1 MGHVEVA
8 LGKTRSVFLSPWI
21 HNMRGLM
28 ENVNRVMAHVEAT
41 MIKPASERPY
51 EGVLNVHAE
60 LGPMAGI
67 EYEPGRCVHILI
79 SDLSRSRGQNSPS
92 DDEVALSRMLDKVLR
107 RSDALDRES
116 LCILAGQRVWSVRLT
131 LHILSSS
138 GNVLDVA
145 VLAGVAALRHFRRPE
160 VEVVGDEV
168 IVHPAESRAPVPL
181 AFHHSPYS
189 LTFAL
194 YTVPTGETK
203 GEGRVVALLDPAGLE
218 ATLAQGTLSVALNAQ
233 KELCVVHKG
242 VLSTRSPPVCVLELM
257 TSTAGGVALSP
268 QEVMQLVQVAVVEV
282 QALDKT
288 ISKALDEDWKER
300 KARVEVR

>member
-1 MGHVEVA
+1 
-8 LGKTRSVFLSPWI
+8 
-21 HNMRGLM
+21 
-28 ENVNRVMAHVEAT
+28 
-41 MIKPASERPY
+41 
-51 EGVLNVHAE
+51 
-60 LGPMAGI
+60 
-67 EYEPGRCVHILI
+67 
-79 SDLSRSRGQNSPS
+79 
-92 DDEVALSRMLDKVLR
+92 MLDKVLR

-131 LHILSSS
+131 LHVLSSS

-168 IVHPAESRAPVPL
+168 IVHPPESRAPVPL

-203 GEGRVVALLDPAGLE
+203 GEGRIVALLDPAGLE

-242 VLSTRSPPVCVLELM
+242 LIYSSFTSVYVPVLTT

>member
-1 MGHVEVA
+1 
-8 LGKTRSVFLSPWI
+8 
-21 HNMRGLM
+21 
-28 ENVNRVMAHVEAT
+28 
-41 MIKPASERPY
+41 
-51 EGVLNVHAE
+51 
-60 LGPMAGI
+60 
-67 EYEPGRCVHILI
+67 
-79 SDLSRSRGQNSPS
+79 
-92 DDEVALSRMLDKVLR
+92 MLDKVLR

-131 LHILSSS
+131 LHVLSSS

-168 IVHPAESRAPVPL
+168 IVHPPESRAPVPL

-203 GEGRVVALLDPAGLE
+203 GEGRIVALLDPAGLE

-242 VLSTRSPPVCVLELM
+242 LPSSRFPPVRVPELTTMDSRRCGSLTSGGHATRTSGRRRGSGTRQDALE
-257 TSTAGGVALSP
+257 SP
-268 QEVMQLVQVAVVEV
+268 GRRLEGEKSKGRGTLRHGHNCPMFLVSKREHEV
-282 QALDKT
+282 
-288 ISKALDEDWKER
+288 S
-300 KARVEVR
+300 